1 MRFFLRIFVVTL
13 VYLSIGVQAAR
24 HYSHDHNSDL
34 ISAFCELDS
43 SSEEDFSDSNDFLSK
58 WTGNSSFIRLRFFQ
72 VFDQTLQSRQ
82 LAHIP
87 SCHGWYISRYLDF
100 QRFNL

>member
-24 HYSHDHNSDL
+24 HYSHDQSSNL

-43 SSEEDFSDSNDFLSK
+43 GAEEDLGDSNGFISK
-58 WTGNSSFIRLRFFQ
+58 FVSHAGSIHFDPFYFYVQDSFSTNPRRN
-72 VFDQTLQSRQ
+72 
-82 LAHIP
+82 P